1 MKKTLVDFIHIS
13 KGFGEQLVLDD
24 LNLSV
29 HENEFLTLLGP
40 SGCGKTT
47 TLRILGGFESPDKGQ
62 VIFDG
67 QDITPLPPNKRNL
80 NTVFQKYAL
89 FSHMSVSENIAFG
102 LKISGKSDAYIK
114 DKIRYA
120 LKLVNL
126 EGYENR
132 LPDSLSGGQQQRIA
146 IARAIVNEPRLLLLD
161 EPLGALDLKLRQ
173 DMQYE
178 LIRLKNE
185 LGITF
190 IYVTHDQEEAL
201 TMSDTIV
208 VMNQGHIQ
216 QMGSP
221 EDIYNEPQN
230 AFVADF
236 IGESNIIEG
245 IMIQDRLV
253 QILGAKFDCVDTEF
267 GQNKPVDVVIRPED
281 VDLVEPEK
289 GTITGVVTHLI
300 FKGVH
305 YEMEVQ
311 ANGFEWLVHSTDMFP
326 VGQKVGIHVD
336 PFDIQIMNK
345 PESEDEEAIGVN
357 E

>member
-208 VMNQGHIQ
+208 VMNQGYIQ